1 MSGKTVKEKPPLAE
15 NPPPGGE
22 TLAEFKESFAYGS
35 RTDLLFKYL
44 KRFSAAEAGDFL
56 HQLITALGE
65 TIDDGKVERLLGHVY
80 EWNVRAY
87 GEEVSESTPWD
98 YEDGPFAPLEKPLSG
113 VRLGLLTATGNFV
126 EGDDPEPFGVK
137 NMTQQEAIARIK
149 EFVRSEPQLAAI
161 PWDTPRHKIRVR
173 HPGYDIRA
181 VEADCNVGLPL
192 HRLSEFAAEGVIKG
206 TLPNAYSFV
215 GATAQ
220 LPLIK
225 KHAPRWAEMLKEQ
238 KADAVLLIPV

>member
-1 MSGKTVKEKPPLAE
+1 MSAKTAEEKPPLAE
-15 NPPPGGE
+15 TPPAGGE

-44 KRFSAAEAGDFL
+44 KRFSAEEAGDFL
-56 HQLITALGE
+56 HQLIAALGE

-87 GEEVSESTPWD
+87 EEEVSGSTPWD
-98 YEDGPFAPLEKPLSG
+98 YEDGPFAPLEKPLSE
-113 VRLGLLTATGNFV
+113 VRLGLLTATGNYV

-137 NMTQQEAIARIK
+137 HMTQEEAIPRIT
-149 EFVRSEPQLAAI
+149 EFVRAEPQLATS
-161 PWDTPRHKIRVR
+161 PWDVPRHKIRVR

-181 VEADCNVGLPL
+181 VKADYNVGLPL
-192 HRLSEFAAEGVIKG
+192 DRLSEFAAEGVIKE

-238 KADAVLLIPV
+238 HVDAVLLVPV